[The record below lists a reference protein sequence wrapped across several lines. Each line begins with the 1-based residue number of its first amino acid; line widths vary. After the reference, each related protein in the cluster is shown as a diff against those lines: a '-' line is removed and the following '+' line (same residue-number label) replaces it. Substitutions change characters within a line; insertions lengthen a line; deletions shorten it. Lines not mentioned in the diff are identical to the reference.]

1 MSGSRAKGKA
11 GMTPQDR
18 LRYFLYFTGAI
29 LMGLVSL
36 FSYGILAVLTNGNA
50 MALYQSAPIG
60 VVGAIACFVVSMVFK
75 TKAGRVR
82 ENSYYQSA
90 TKNKGVEPS
99 YE

>member
-18 LRYFLYFTGAI
+18 LRYFIYFTCAI

-36 FSYGILAVLTNGNA
+36 CSYGILAVITNGNE
-50 MALYQSAPIG
+50 MALYQLAPIG
-60 VVGAIACFVVSMVFK
+60 VVVAIACFVVAMLFK

-82 ENSYYQSA
+82 ENSYYQRH
-90 TKNKGVEPS
+90 TKTKE
-99 YE
+99 